1 MRPSA
6 AQLLQNERLEFTL
19 KVFETQKQY
28 VLLVPRRSF
37 ADVPRRLDGMK
48 AHKAA
53 LIDRERELI
62 ARESAF
68 AAHEAAQNAAI
79 SQKDSEICALRTRL
93 DEVTASVASLIQEA
107 VIRREAELRS
117 AVLEY
122 EKVVESRVQRREE
135 EIMEAV
141 RVREAELLQ
150 AWQSH
155 EATVRAACQAELEER
170 WCIEQEKLQR
180 MKEDIEEKARA
191 IEESQK
197 KGMTRSRLLVEVFS
211 SDAPYRTEKRQDAT
225 GRSEEYPDTTRAAN
239 K

>member
-1 MRPSA
+1 MVSRG
-6 AQLLQNERLEFTL
+6 NFTD
-19 KVFETQKQY
+19 VF
-28 VLLVPRRSF
+28 
-37 ADVPRRLDGMK
+37 RRLDSVK

-79 SQKDSEICALRTRL
+79 AALQTRL
-93 DEVTASVASLIQEA
+93 NEVTASVASLVQEA
-107 VIRREAELRS
+107 VARREAELRS

-141 RVREAELLQ
+141 RAHEAELLR

-155 EATVRAACQAELEER
+155 EATVRAACQAELDER
-170 WCIEQEKLQR
+170 WRIEQGKLQSMR
-180 MKEDIEEKARA
+180 EEIEEKARA
-191 IEESQK
+191 IEENQQK
-197 KGMTRSRLLVEVFS
+197 GTIHSRHLIEV
-211 SDAPYRTEKRQDAT
+211 
-225 GRSEEYPDTTRAAN
+225 
-239 K
+239 

>member
-1 MRPSA
+1 
-6 AQLLQNERLEFTL
+6 
-19 KVFETQKQY
+19 V
-28 VLLVPRRSF
+28 
-37 ADVPRRLDGMK
+37 K
-48 AHKAA
+48 AHKAT

-79 SQKDSEICALRTRL
+79 SHKDGEILALQTRL
-93 DEVTASVASLIQEA
+93 NEVTGSVASLVQEA
-107 VIRREAELRS
+107 VTRREAELRD

-122 EKVVESRVQRREE
+122 EKVVESRVQQREE

-170 WCIEQEKLQR
+170 WRLEQDKLQR

-191 IEESQK
+191 IEESQQ
-197 KGMTRSRLLVEVFS
+197 KGMHHLHHVQIPG
-211 SDAPYRTEKRQDAT
+211 SDVPHRTEERQDAT
-225 GRSEEYPDTTRAAN
+225 GRSEEHPGTTRAPGRVGGALAYRAGQATAN
-239 K
+239 ERGD

>member
-1 MRPSA
+1 
-6 AQLLQNERLEFTL
+6 
-19 KVFETQKQY
+19 V
-28 VLLVPRRSF
+28 
-37 ADVPRRLDGMK
+37 K

-68 AAHEAAQNAAI
+68 AAHEATLQTRM
-79 SQKDSEICALRTRL
+79 SEL
-93 DEVTASVASLIQEA
+93 TASVASLVQEA
-107 VIRREAELRS
+107 VARREAELRS

-141 RVREAELLQ
+141 RVHEAELLQ

-170 WCIEQEKLQR
+170 WRIEQDKLRR
-180 MKEDIEEKARA
+180 MKEEIEEKAHA
-191 IEESQK
+191 IEESQQ
-197 KGMTRSRLLVEVFS
+197 KGTIHSRHLVEVS
-211 SDAPYRTEKRQDAT
+211 GSDVPHRAEKRQDAT
-225 GRSEEYPDTTRAAN
+225 GRSEEYPGTTRAAN
-239 K
+239 H

>member
-1 MRPSA
+1 
-6 AQLLQNERLEFTL
+6 
-19 KVFETQKQY
+19 
-28 VLLVPRRSF
+28 
-37 ADVPRRLDGMK
+37 MK

-68 AAHEAAQNAAI
+68 AAHEAALQTR
-79 SQKDSEICALRTRL
+79 QSEL
-93 DEVTASVASLIQEA
+93 TASVASLVQEA
-107 VIRREAELRS
+107 VARRETELRS

-155 EATVRAACQAELEER
+155 EAAVRAACQAELEER
-170 WCIEQEKLQR
+170 WRIEQDKLQR
-180 MKEDIEEKARA
+180 MKEEIEEKARA
-191 IEESQK
+191 VEESQQ
-197 KGMTRSRLLVEVFS
+197 KGTIHSRHLAEVS
-211 SDAPYRTEKRQDAT
+211 GSDVPYSTEKGQDAA
-225 GRSEEYPDTTRAAN
+225 GRSEEYPGTTRTAN
-239 K
+239 H